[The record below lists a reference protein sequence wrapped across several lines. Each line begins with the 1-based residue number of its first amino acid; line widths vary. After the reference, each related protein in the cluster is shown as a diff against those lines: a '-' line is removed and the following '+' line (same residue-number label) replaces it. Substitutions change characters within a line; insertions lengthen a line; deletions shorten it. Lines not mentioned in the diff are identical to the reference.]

1 MDDLNIK
8 DTKEYKELA
17 DELYILKSIYD
28 SAVDQG
34 IMACDKNR
42 KIIL

>member
-28 SAVDQG
+28 SADDQG
-34 IMACDKNR
+34 M
-42 KIIL
+42 